1 MQKKHTKTAGANSNL
16 LKRVDQRDDVVALEA
31 DVTLKAGVTIWVG
44 AHECGMRNATHFV
57 GEQHAQRDAD
67 AGDLQL
73 RLAGCLPTGKRLRA
87 RARAHLHAAGLA
99 GDAVE
104 NGTDVAELFPDGV
117 TKNFSFRCDKHGP
130 LIESLKRFA
139 ALGFVSQRKQL
150 QHGRSRAGTL
160 FHIARHVIKIC
171 QHGGSLICKYEVV
184 PADMR
189 EQCGAAPC
197 SRRAAGTGRR
207 SRGS

>member
-73 RLAGCLPTGKRLRA
+73 HLLLLSSSSSPSSSPCVYACKKTMFACIRA
-87 RARAHLHAAGLA
+87 R
-99 GDAVE
+99 
-104 NGTDVAELFPDGV
+104 F
-117 TKNFSFRCDKHGP
+117 K
-130 LIESLKRFA
+130 KRTHTCMVSERRKATHTCVYAFA
-139 ALGFVSQRKQL
+139 
-150 QHGRSRAGTL
+150 
-160 FHIARHVIKIC
+160 C
-171 QHGGSLICKYEVV
+171 NSLI
-184 PADMR
+184 
-189 EQCGAAPC
+189 
-197 SRRAAGTGRR
+197 
-207 SRGS
+207 